1 MTCGELEH
9 HLAIR
14 NLRHS
19 CIYVQDNN
27 GDLKLG
33 HCTDI
38 GDIDNKRN
46 GEDKV
51 CRHEMI
57 VICGLQ

>member
-1 MTCGELEH
+1 MTYGELGH

-19 CIYVQDNN
+19 CINVQDNN

-46 GEDKV
+46 G
-51 CRHEMI
+51 
-57 VICGLQ
+57 GG